1 MAESYKHSMCFES
14 SAFFAHKSCE
24 TARADRLELPDK
36 HLETNVRYLNK
47 LVAGITTALLC
58 LTASAQTLVVGDQS
72 YNAQAVMEAAGVLDD
87 PPYTLEWKQFTAGS
101 PVAEAINVGSLDIGL
116 LGDAPALFLG
126 ALGAP
131 IKVIAVGRQSLDG
144 VAILVRK
151 DSPIHSLADLKGKR
165 AALWKG
171 SWSQQLL
178 LTALDKAGVPRDSM
192 DLRYLSALDSSH
204 ALDGG
209 SVDVIATWEPYVTQQ
224 ERQGA
229 RILATAEGLIPAQSF
244 IAANA
249 QAVDAKRAQISDF
262 LQRLKKAR
270 DWTLQNPANT
280 DAYAD
285 AWAKRTRADAEI
297 SRAWFARAR
306 TTVEPLSPQVPV
318 EAQKTVDFF
327 ASLGLVKSYPA
338 ANLFDDSFAASL
350 QPDTADAQP

>member
-1 MAESYKHSMCFES
+1 M
-14 SAFFAHKSCE
+14 
-24 TARADRLELPDK
+24 
-36 HLETNVRYLNK
+36 RYLKK
-47 LVAGITTALLC
+47 LAIGVATSLLC
-58 LTASAQTLVVGDQS
+58 LSASAQTLVVGDQS
-72 YNAQAVMEAAGVLDD
+72 YNAQAVMEAAGVLNDL
-87 PPYTLEWKQFTAGS
+87 PYTLEWKQFTAGS
-101 PVAEAINVGSLDIGL
+101 PVAEALNVGSLDIGL

-144 VAILVRK
+144 VAILVSK
-151 DSPIHSLADLKGKR
+151 DSPIRSIEDLKGKR
-165 AALWKG
+165 AAIWKG

-178 LTALDKAGVPRDSM
+178 FTALDKAGVPRDSL
-192 DLRYLSALDSSH
+192 DLRYLSALDASH

-224 ERQGA
+224 ERRGA
-229 RILATAEGLIPAQSF
+229 RILATADGLIPAQSF

-249 QAVDAKRAQISDF
+249 KVIDPKRALISDF

-285 AWAKRTRADAEI
+285 AWSKRTRANADI

-306 TTVEPLSPQVPV
+306 TTVEPLSPQAPIQ
-318 EAQKTVDFF
+318 AQKTVDFF
-327 ASLGLVKSYPA
+327 ASLGLVKAYPA
-338 ANLFDDSFAASL
+338 ASLFDDSFAASL
-350 QPDTADAQP
+350 QPAVAKAQP